1 MTDFKFGEDKLQ
13 FLDVFDESGSN
24 LQDLLDAGLN
34 ASSSGAT
41 LSIFQGDQLIA
52 SINGWTGP
60 QITSMQDL
68 SLALGSSLEVIHP

>member
-1 MTDFKFGEDKLQ
+1 MRLIERDARIAHLHLRAD
-13 FLDVFDESGSN
+13 